1 MVLGK
6 MKFLIGIIL
15 LFWVSLSEAQQ
26 LSVKSFQRLDN
37 DLSARGS
44 EGRVDQNGDKCAIIK
59 IVTTETGFD
68 FDPDALGSMGS
79 IQKKGEIWL
88 YVPYGARRLT
98 IRHAQLGVLRNY
110 EYPERIEKACV
121 YELVLTAGRVK
132 TIVEEEVGGQWLVLS
147 VEPKEAM
154 VYIDDVYEAG
164 TDGTVQKF
172 LPFGR
177 HTYRVDYALYHAEAG
192 QVELSSDRRTELSVR
207 LRPAYGFVEVNSE
220 PESGARVLIDGEDV
234 GVTPYKS
241 DRLKSGEHRIEVLK
255 AMYAPSSLQVEVTD
269 GAVVP
274 VLLKMSANYG
284 TLTLTTDA
292 SSEIWVNNEKKGE
305 GEWKGRLNAGM
316 YVVEARRVSH
326 RTLRQSLEVKAEEE
340 LTVSLGS
347 PVAVCG
353 TLNITSTPAAAEI
366 LLDGKSYGTT
376 PQILK
381 DILIGGHTLELR
393 KKGCASVSRSLTVEE
408 GKVLPVHLD
417 LPSGRLVSIQTDR
430 PGDVLFVDDQR
441 LGLSPQTLEL
451 SYGAHVIRADR
462 GGNTTEKEIEVS
474 EGEGEQSVELGFG
487 LLGRVRWSSSVTS
500 DQKRVLSQL
509 LGNMVKVKGGSFQMG
524 GTSEQGSEVWDWEK
538 PVHSVTLSDYYICKY
553 EVSQQEWEAVMGKN
567 PSSFQGHDLPV
578 EQVSWEDCQ
587 AFIQRL
593 NTLTGLDFKLPTESQ
608 WEYAARGGSKS
619 QGTKYSGSNTLSEV
633 GWFWENSGEEI
644 LGGEWEVKKVTKNN
658 CRPHPVG
665 QKRPNEL
672 GLYDM
677 SGNVYEWCSDRY
689 GRYRRKSQTDP
700 IGPGSGSNRV
710 IRGGCWNY
718 QARESR
724 VSYRFVNNPGNRINI
739 LGLRLVF

>member
-1 MVLGK
+1 MKTLFFVLLL
-6 MKFLIGIIL
+6 LIPGL
-15 LFWVSLSEAQQ
+15 LEAQQ
-26 LSVKSFQRLDN
+26 LSVKSFQRLEN

-132 TIVEEEVGGQWLVLS
+132 TIIEEEVGGQWLVLS

-164 TDGTVQKF
+164 TDGMVQKF

-207 LRPAYGFVEVNSE
+207 LRPAYGFVEVSSE
-220 PESGARVLIDGEDV
+220 PESGARVLIDGEEV

-255 AMYAPSSLQVEVTD
+255 AMYAPSSRQVEVTD

-305 GEWKGRLNAGM
+305 GEWKGRLNAGV

-326 RTLRQSLEVKAEEE
+326 RTLRQSLEVKAGEE
-340 LTVSLGS
+340 LTVSLGT
-347 PVAVCG
+347 PVPVCG
-353 TLNITSTPAAAEI
+353 TLNISSTPAAAEI
-366 LLDGKSYGTT
+366 LLDGKPYGTT

-430 PGDVLFVDDQR
+430 PGDVLSVDGQR
-441 LGLSPQTLEL
+441 IGLSPQTLEL

-462 GGNTTEKEIEVS
+462 EGESTQKEIEVS
-474 EGEGEQSVELGFG
+474 EGEGEQSVELGFS

-500 DQKRVLSQL
+500 GQKRILSQL

-524 GTSEQGSEVWDWEK
+524 GTSEQGSDAMDREK
-538 PVHSVTLSDYYICKY
+538 PIHTVTLSDYYICKY
-553 EVSQQEWEAVMGKN
+553 EVSQQEWEVVMGNN
-567 PSSFQGHDLPV
+567 PSHFQGKDLPV

-593 NTLTGLDFKLPTESQ
+593 NTLTGLDFKLPTEAQ
-608 WEYAARGGSKS
+608 WEYAARGGSKG
-619 QGTKYSGSNTLSEV
+619 QGNKYSGSNTLSEV
-633 GWFWENSGEEI
+633 GWYKGNSG
-644 LGGEWEVKKVTKNN
+644 GKT
-658 CRPHPVG
+658 CPVG
-665 QKRPNEL
+665 QKQANEL

-677 SGNVYEWCSDRY
+677 SGNVWEWCSDRY
-689 GRYRRKSQTDP
+689 GDYNSRSETNP
-700 IGPGSGSNRV
+700 IGPVSGSLRV
-710 IRGGCWNY
+710 ARGGGWADVAGIC
-718 QARESR
+718 R
-724 VSYRFVNNPGNRINI
+724 VSFRDVNAPGYRGSN
-739 LGLRLVF
+739 LGLRLVL

>member
-1 MVLGK
+1 MKTLFFVLLL
-6 MKFLIGIIL
+6 LIPGL
-15 LFWVSLSEAQQ
+15 LEAQQ
-26 LSVKSFQRLDN
+26 LSVKSFQKLEN

-44 EGRVDQNGDKCAIIK
+44 EGRMDQNGDKCAIIK
-59 IVTTETGFD
+59 VVTNEKGFV
-68 FDPDALGSMGS
+68 FEPDALGLVGS
-79 IQKKGEIWL
+79 VEKISEIWL
-88 YVPYGARRLT
+88 YVPYGAKRLT
-98 IRHAQLGVLRNY
+98 IKHAQLGMLRDY
-110 EYPERIEKACV
+110 AYPERIEKACV

-132 TIVEEEVGGQWLVLS
+132 TIVEEEIGEQWLVLS

-154 VYIDDVYEAG
+154 VYIDDVYESG
-164 TDGTVQKF
+164 ESGRVQK
-172 LPFGR
+172 LLSLGR

-207 LRPAYGFVEVNSE
+207 LRPAYGFVEVSSE
-220 PESGARVLIDGEDV
+220 PESGARVLIDGEEV

-255 AMYAPSSLQVEVTD
+255 AMYAPSSRQVEVTD

-326 RTLRQSLEVKAEEE
+326 RTLRQSLEVKAGEE

-347 PVAVCG
+347 PVPVCG
-353 TLNITSTPAAAEI
+353 TLNISSSPGDAEI

-417 LPSGRLVSIQTDR
+417 LPSGRRVSIHTDR
-430 PGDVLFVDDQR
+430 SGDVLFVDDHR
-441 LGLSPQTLEL
+441 IGLSPQTLEL

-474 EGEGEQSVELGFG
+474 EGEGEQLVEVGFG
-487 LLGRVRWSSSVTS
+487 LLDRVRWSSSVTS
-500 DQKRVLSQL
+500 DQKRILSRL
-509 LGNMVKVKGGSFQMG
+509 LGNMVKVEGGSFQMG
-524 GTSEQGSEVWDWEK
+524 GTSDAFSNEK
-538 PVHSVTLSDYYICKY
+538 PVHTVTLSDYYICKY
-553 EVSQQEWEAVMGKN
+553 EVTQQEWEAVMGRN
-567 PSSFQGHDLPV
+567 PSFFKGKDLPV

-587 AFIQRL
+587 AFIQKL
-593 NTLTGLDFKLPTESQ
+593 DNLTGLDFKLPTEAQ

-619 QGTKYSGSNTLSEV
+619 RGYEYSGSNNLSEV
-633 GWFWENSGEEI
+633 GWYNRTSDEKTYSI
-644 LGGEWEVKKVTKNN
+644 
-658 CRPHPVG
+658 G
-665 QKRPNEL
+665 QKTSNEL

-677 SGNVYEWCSDRY
+677 SGNVWEWCLDKWGSY
-689 GRYRRKSQTDP
+689 SSNAQTDP
-700 IGPGSGSNRV
+700 IGLSSSSDRLF
-710 IRGGCWNY
+710 RGGSWLE
-718 QARESR
+718 ESACCR
-724 VSYRFVNNPGNRINI
+724 VSYRSGCDPSDYYNY
-739 LGLRLVF
+739 LGLRLVLKQSYVKGRRGRLKGK

>member
-1 MVLGK
+1 MKILFFVL
-6 MKFLIGIIL
+6 L
-15 LFWVSLSEAQQ
+15 LLLSGLSEAQQ
-26 LSVKSFQRLDN
+26 LSVKSFQKLEN

-44 EGRVDQNGDKCAIIK
+44 EGRTDQNGDKCAIIK
-59 IVTTETGFD
+59 VVTNEKGFV
-68 FDPDALGSMGS
+68 FEPDALGLVGS
-79 IQKKGEIWL
+79 VEKMSEIWL
-88 YVPYGARRLT
+88 YVPYGAKRLT
-98 IRHAQLGVLRNY
+98 IKHPQLGMLRNY

-316 YVVEARRVSH
+316 YVVEVRRASH
-326 RTLRQSLEVKAEEE
+326 RTLRQSLEVKAGEERIVALE
-340 LTVSLGS
+340 S
-347 PVAVCG
+347 PVPVYG
-353 TLNITSTPAAAEI
+353 TLNISSTPGDAEI

-393 KKGCASVSRSLTVEE
+393 KTGCASVTQSLTVEE

-417 LPSGRLVSIQTDR
+417 LPSGRRVSIQTDR
-430 PGDVLFVDDQR
+430 SGDVLSVDGQR
-441 LGLSPQTLEL
+441 IGLSPQTLEL
-451 SYGAHVIRADR
+451 SYGMHMIRVDR
-462 GGNTTEKEIEVS
+462 EEDSREKEIEVS
-474 EGEGEQSVELGFG
+474 EGEGEQLVELGFG
-487 LLGRVRWSSSVTS
+487 LLGRVRWSSSITS

-509 LGNMVKVKGGSFQMG
+509 LGNMVKVEGGRFQMG
-524 GTSEQGSEVWDWEK
+524 ATSEQGSEVGDWEK

-587 AFIQRL
+587 VFIQRL
-593 NTLTGLDFKLPTESQ
+593 NTLTGLNFKLPTEAQ
-608 WEYAARGGSKS
+608 WEYAARGGNKS
-619 QGTKYSGSNTLSEV
+619 QGYKYCGSNTLSEV
-633 GWFWENSGEEI
+633 GWYDENSGS
-644 LGGEWEVKKVTKNN
+644 
-658 CRPHPVG
+658 HPIG
-665 QKRPNEL
+665 QKQANEL

-677 SGNVYEWCSDRY
+677 SGNVWEWCSDWY
-689 GRYRRKSQTDP
+689 GNYSSTSQTDP
-700 IGPGSGSNRV
+700 TGPRYGSCRV
-710 IRGGCWNY
+710 RRGGSWGLGAGYC
-718 QARESR
+718 R
-724 VSYRFVNNPGNRINI
+724 VSDRSDYIPGRCGNN
-739 LGLRLVF
+739 LGLRLAF